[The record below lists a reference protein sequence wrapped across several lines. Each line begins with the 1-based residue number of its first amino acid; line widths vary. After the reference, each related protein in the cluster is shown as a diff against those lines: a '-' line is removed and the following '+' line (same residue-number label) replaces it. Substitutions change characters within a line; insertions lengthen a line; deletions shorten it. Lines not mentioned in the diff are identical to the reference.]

1 MPKSQHKLGSHK
13 SELWAL
19 GTQTPGF
26 TQQRGMPQPGCLLCR
41 LNCRIR
47 AANTRRRHHHPSWLH
62 SLPTPMPPA
71 FATHS
76 ALCSLQVCPELA
88 DSRIRGSGPPRRP
101 HPSASGFPE
110 GRGAGGGESSRKA
123 LGRRQDWVGGADFAL
138 HSASVLPGLG

>member
-41 LNCRIR
+41 LNFGLQTPGGDTT
-47 AANTRRRHHHPSWLH
+47 TRPGFT
-62 SLPTPMPPA
+62 LPTPMPPA

-110 GRGAGGGESSRKA
+110 GRGAGGGESSGKA

-138 HSASVLPGLG
+138 HSASVPPRLG